1 MSFSR
6 STRQIPYIRLDGEEV
21 ADSLFIVDFL
31 IQKFQLDPL
40 EGGTEE
46 QQAVTRAFTRM
57 ADDGLAL
64 YVLLLLLLRQNQ
76 VAE

>member
-6 STRQIPYIRLDGEEV
+6 STRQMPYIRLDGVEV
-21 ADSLFIVDFL
+21 SDTLLIVDFL

-40 EGGTEE
+40 EGGNEE

-57 ADDGLAL
+57 ADEGLAL
-64 YVLLLLLLRQNQ
+64 YVW
-76 VAE
+76 